1 MPQISRTLETLQQA
15 NRYQFKLYQQ
25 WDSVR
30 LVSAPMFSEAGQYIW
45 AVANGDRR
53 EP

>member
-1 MPQISRTLETLQQA
+1 MQISRTLKTVQQA
-15 NRYQFKLYQQ
+15 NRYQWKLYQQ
-25 WDSVR
+25 WDSVQ
-30 LVSAPMFSEAGQYIW
+30 LVSFPVFSESGQYVW